1 MGTMV
6 CFIEDAD
13 EAVVY
18 PADNFVGLN
27 CAAGG
32 GSMELSFEKVDGT
45 LTAEDVVLTVTDA
58 DGVGFKRAAQA
69 VANAMGGY
77 AHGGKFVKIADS
89 AAGEFIHRDITA
101 VNTV

>member
-1 MGTMV
+1 MV

-13 EAVVY
+13 EAAVY
-18 PADNFVGLN
+18 PADNFLGLN
-27 CAAGG
+27 SASG
-32 GSMELSFEKVDGT
+32 GSMELSFENIDGT
-45 LTAEDVVLTVTDA
+45 LTAEDVILTVTDA

-89 AAGEFIHRDITA
+89 ITGEFIHADITA